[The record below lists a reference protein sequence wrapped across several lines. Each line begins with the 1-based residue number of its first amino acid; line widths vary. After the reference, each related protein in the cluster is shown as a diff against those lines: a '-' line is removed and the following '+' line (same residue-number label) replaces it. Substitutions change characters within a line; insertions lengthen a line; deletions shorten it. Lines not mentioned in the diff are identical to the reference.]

1 MTGKLPYLRATC
13 SSDCAFSR
21 CCQSG
26 VRSPGRRRGISSER
40 AGVLAEARAEERRL
54 ADLGDDEVLDL
65 ARVDHQLVDRR
76 RDVGLGE
83 VQRDPVVRPDRLRL
97 DAERV
102 AQPRGDRHRP
112 RRVHAAA
119 ERREDADAP
128 VADLVAEALDDD
140 RAVGRDGAGG
150 VVLLAQ
156 EGEQVGG
163 GAPVEVV
170 LVGEPRERLVVL
182 QRRLSSRDAAPIFWP
197 SSNGRPTPSPFQNG
211 TAPGTPGAG
220 ETSTRSRVIS
230 SIRQVEAP
238 SRKV

>member
-26 VRSPGRRRGISSER
+26 VRSPGPAARDQQRA

-54 ADLGDDEVLDL
+54 PQLGDDEILDL
-65 ARVDHQLVDRR
+65 ARVDEQLLDRR
-76 RDVGLGE
+76 RRIRLGE
-83 VQRDPVVRPDRLRL
+83 VQRDAVVRPDRLRL
-97 DAERV
+97 DAVRL

-140 RAVGRDGAGG
+140 RAVGRDGAGR
-150 VVLLAQ
+150 VLLLAQ
-156 EGEQVGG
+156 EREQVRARRARRGG
-163 GAPVEVV
+163 
-170 LVGEPRERLVVL
+170 
-182 QRRLSSRDAAPIFWP
+182 
-197 SSNGRPTPSPFQNG
+197 
-211 TAPGTPGAG
+211 
-220 ETSTRSRVIS
+220 
-230 SIRQVEAP
+230 
-238 SRKV
+238 